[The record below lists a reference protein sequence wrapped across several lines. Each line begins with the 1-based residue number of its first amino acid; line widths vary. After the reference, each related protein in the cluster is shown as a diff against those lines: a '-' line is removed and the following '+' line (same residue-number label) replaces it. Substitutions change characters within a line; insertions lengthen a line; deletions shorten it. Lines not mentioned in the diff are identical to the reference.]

1 MEKKL
6 TQFEDKKF
14 LLAVSG
20 GVDSMVMLD
29 TLIKAMPLDKF
40 AVVSINHNLR
50 PEGAFDVNFV
60 KEYCKERDVRFFEHS
75 INVMQFAM
83 DAKVSIETAA
93 RQLRYK
99 VIEEVADLYGYDYI
113 CLAHHAE
120 DNAETVIMHL
130 LRGGGL
136 RGVSGIRR
144 IQGRFFRPILKLT
157 KADILK
163 YAEENQIP
171 YVVDKTNQ
179 DTAYKRNYVRH
190 EILPRL
196 KELNPNAVQSLNNFA
211 KLAQEEDE
219 FLDSLVDLNC
229 VKFDQQQK
237 SATFDL
243 NDFNQLHK
251 VLKARFLRKVMRML
265 GYFKDIEQK
274 HILNIFKLCN
284 STQGESQIDLPF
296 NLIARRSYDTLCIC
310 PNTLNHTKE
319 ILQLPFSQGVFD
331 FGGLKLG
338 VFTTPPQ
345 DLFYLSVDKD
355 KIPMGAVIRTRK
367 TGDLFKKF
375 GSGEKKLKDYF
386 IDVKI
391 PQHLR
396 DYVPIVAYD
405 NTVYAVFGCEISDK
419 AKITHDTKNQLFLAI
434 L

>member
-1 MEKKL
+1 MEKKFK
-6 TQFEDKKF
+6 QYEDKKF

-29 TLIKAMPLDKF
+29 TFIKALPLDKF
-40 AVVSINHNLR
+40 AVVSVNHNLR
-50 PEGAFDVNFV
+50 PEGAFDCNFV
-60 KEYCKERDVRFFEHS
+60 KEYCKERGVRFFEQS
-75 INVMQFAM
+75 VNVMQFAV
-83 DAKVSIETAA
+83 DAKISIETAA

-99 VIEEVADLYGYDYI
+99 VIEEVADLYGYDLI

-120 DNAETVIMHL
+120 DNAETVLMHL

-144 IQGRFFRPILKLT
+144 CQGRFFRPILKLT
-157 KADILK
+157 KADILR

-171 YVVDKTNQ
+171 YVVDKTNS

-196 KELNPNAVQSLNNFA
+196 KELNPNAIQALNNFA
-211 KLAQEEDE
+211 SLAQEEDE
-219 FLDSLVDLNC
+219 FLDSLVDLDD
-229 VKFDQQQK
+229 VKFDQRK
-237 SATFDL
+237 NTASFGVTE
-243 NDFNQLHK
+243 FNQLPK
-251 VLKARFLRKVMRML
+251 VLKARFLRKIMRKL

-274 HILNIFKLCN
+274 HILNITKLCL
-284 STQGESQIDLPF
+284 TTDGESHIDLPF
-296 NLIARRSYDTLCIC
+296 SLIARRSYDTLCIC
-310 PNTLNHTKE
+310 PNNEIKTNE
-319 ILQLPFSQGVFD
+319 ILQLPFGEGIFE
-331 FGGLKLG
+331 FGELKLG

-345 DLFYLSVDKD
+345 DLFYLTVDKD
-355 KIPMGAVIRTRK
+355 KIPFGAVVRTRK

-396 DYVPIVAYD
+396 DYLPIIAYG

-419 AKITHDTKNQLFLAI
+419 AKVTPDTKNQLFISI